1 MAHLEISGLEVKFGS
16 TSVLSGID
24 ISVERGELVG
34 LVGPSGSGKSTLLRA
49 LVGLVPPAAG
59 RVVLEGKDI
68 DYVSKASLRSM
79 RDHAAIVFQQ
89 YNLFQNMS
97 VLDNITVTP
106 IKVRGRPRTEA
117 EDAPIP
123 TNCPG
128 GSNSA
133 WPSHALWRLSQR

>member
-1 MAHLEISGLEVKFGS
+1 MAHLEISGLEVRYGAVP
-16 TSVLSGID
+16 VLSGID
-24 ISVERGELVG
+24 LAVERGELVG

-59 RVVLEGKDI
+59 RVVLEGKDV
-68 DYVSKASLRSM
+68 DYSSKTSLRGL

-106 IKVRGRPRTEA
+106 VKVRGRPSTTVA
-117 EDAPIP
+117 YI
-123 TNCPG
+123 G
-128 GSNSA
+128 GFFGVRS
-133 WPSHALWRLSQR
+133 LRRLGVAVAIVTSPR